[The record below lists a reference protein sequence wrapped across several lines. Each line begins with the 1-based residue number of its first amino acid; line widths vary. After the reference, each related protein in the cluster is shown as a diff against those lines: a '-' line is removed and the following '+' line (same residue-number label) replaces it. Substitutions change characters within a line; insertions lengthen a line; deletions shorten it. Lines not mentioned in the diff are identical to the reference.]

1 MPSVGLR
8 ELGRSLS
15 AVVREVRETGE
26 PTVITEH
33 GRPVALI
40 SPLNEDALEDFV
52 LANAPAFVAGMA
64 HADEELRAGETQS
77 YRKAQNL
84 KVRRR
89 RGANP

>member
-26 PTVITEH
+26 PTLITEH

-40 SPLNEDALEDFV
+40 SPIDEDALEDFI
-52 LANAPAFVAGMA
+52 LSNAPAFVAGMA
-64 HADEELRAGETQS
+64 TADEELREGATKSLEAAIHGW
-77 YRKAQNL
+77 K
-84 KVRRR
+84 RRR
-89 RGANP
+89 